1 MVNRKELDPTSGPWA
16 PFGVQLRRSREAA
29 GMTQAKLAK
38 LVGVDPSYVSY
49 AELAPPDRTPP
60 SEAFARDVDRVLD
73 TGGTLLLMWLQAK
86 HSALL
91 DGFPEFAT
99 QEQNAAEIRIYE
111 AGIVPGLFQIEAYA
125 RALAV
130 GDVRR
135 GAITQEQA
143 DERVTF
149 LLARQELVR
158 RKRPPL
164 VHAVLDESCLRRI
177 IGGRDVMQAQLT
189 HLETLYAVNNVI
201 LQVAPF
207 ALGEDRP
214 FALPMVLLTLPDQS
228 FLGYSE
234 SEGRSHLERDTERL
248 STWRKQYDRLQV
260 GALAET
266 ATLEWMRAARKGIEC
281 PTSTCSLPSG

>member
-1 MVNRKELDPTSGPWA
+1 MNIKELDPTSGPWA
-16 PFGVQLRRSREAA
+16 PFGVQLRRSRRAA
-29 GMTQAKLAK
+29 GLTQAQLAR
-38 LVGVDPSYVSY
+38 LLGVDPSYVSY
-49 AELAPPDRTPP
+49 AELAPPGRTPP
-60 SEAFARDVDRVLD
+60 SETFARDADRVLE

-91 DGFPEFAT
+91 EGFPEFAS
-99 QEQNAAEIRIYE
+99 QEQNATEIRIYE
-111 AGIVPGLFQIEAYA
+111 AGVVPGLFQTEAYA
-125 RALAV
+125 RALAA

-135 GAITQEQA
+135 GMITQSQA

-149 LLARQELVR
+149 LITRQQLLR
-158 RKRPPL
+158 RGRPPF
-164 VHAVLDESCLRRI
+164 VHAVLDESCLRRP
-177 IGGRDVMQAQLT
+177 IGGRDVMREQLAY
-189 HLETLYAVNNVI
+189 LEALYAANSII

-207 ALGEDRP
+207 ALGEERP
-214 FALPMVLLTLPDQS
+214 FALPIVLLTLPDQS

-248 STWRKQYDRLQV
+248 ATWRKRYDRLQV

-281 PTSTCSLPSG
+281 PTST